1 MEFDKNKDDVKN
13 IDILKK
19 EIKKIKSPYSKIMVD
34 SLFSTADSD
43 EFRALIKDK
52 VSQYIDA
59 KIKK

>member
-1 MEFDKNKDDVKN
+1 
-13 IDILKK
+13 
-19 EIKKIKSPYSKIMVD
+19 MVD